1 MGPLEGVEQA
11 PVGGAAHVQPVVQ
24 AVKDA
29 VEGLADELDAPGV
42 VVGGNAILG
51 DEHRRTGGGGGPA
64 HVAPI
69 ACGQNS

>member
-1 MGPLEGVEQA
+1 
-11 PVGGAAHVQPVVQ
+11 
-24 AVKDA
+24 